1 MAGDNSGPG
10 PDGVPNIANNGLK
23 TNIAIWCLFVLAT
36 VFLLLRLYSK
46 GRRPRRGFW
55 WDDYVLV
62 FAWTCQ
68 LASVVQIS
76 VMIANGFGMPGKYL
90 DAKQTYRVGLG
101 GLVAGTMMILAT
113 TGSKTSFILTLV
125 RISTGPQLTAALC
138 VAAVSM
144 NLCHI
149 ATILLQWLQC
159 QPLEKAWHRLPAG
172 TCLPSRVNLGMAMA
186 STAYSGVIDLS
197 LAIASWFVVSS
208 LQIRKTERIG
218 IALVMSMGVFLPPNA
233 TDARA
238 GI

>member
-1 MAGDNSGPG
+1 M
-10 PDGVPNIANNGLK
+10 LL
-23 TNIAIWCLFVLAT
+23 TLFSFSYWET
-36 VFLLLRLYSK
+36 TK
-46 GRRPRRGFW
+46 
-55 WDDYVLV
+55 
-62 FAWTCQ
+62 TCQ

-138 VAAVSM
+138 IAAVSM

-186 STAYSGVIDLS
+186 STGAIPTLNQSFSRPILLGWPLLALTAFECATAYSGFIDLS

-218 IALVMSMGVFLPPNA
+218 IALVMSMGVL
-233 TDARA
+233 
-238 GI
+238 